1 MSSVLKIVCCAL
13 TTAVTCGTMGQF
25 ASQSASQSTAPR
37 LSTTAADQTLVATFV
52 PDPSAPP
59 VITQGSGTR

>member
-1 MSSVLKIVCCAL
+1 MMNSVLKIVCSAL
-13 TTAVTCGTMGQF
+13 TTVSVLGVIA
-25 ASQSASQSTAPR
+25 QSAIADRTSDAP
-37 LSTTAADQTLVATFV
+37 TTQQNLVATFV